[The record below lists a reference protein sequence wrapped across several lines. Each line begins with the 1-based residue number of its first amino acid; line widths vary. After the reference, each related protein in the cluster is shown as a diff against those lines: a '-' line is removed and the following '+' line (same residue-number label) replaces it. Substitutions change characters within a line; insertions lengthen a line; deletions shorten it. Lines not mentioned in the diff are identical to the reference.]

1 MSLVMWIH
9 SGIHLHASQK
19 ISAYLWDFLL
29 HSADSSDSSN
39 SGSKMSE
46 LSTWSELSLFS
57 GFPGALLCHRAS
69 VLWIGDIGRAADR
82 QIARTC
88 ALEAMLQALV
98 PLVINKS
105 VGCHK
110 KIDSVEFRQIRWRT
124 HQLMHLYTSYFKIF
138 YIVTAWTL
146 FSNSS
151 RRQTKN
157 ENSKAIHRWLAS
169 KSETFRPKLKMPNEN
184 LMRVGSE
191 RNFPT
196 KLHQLHQL
204 PRQEQHGLRNWCR
217 EYWLRFGK
225 CEHKMLQVGELTDQT
240 WSCNPQRGSRACS
253 WTAVTWQKAR
263 GIFLFFLLLP
273 RRL

>member
-9 SGIHLHASQK
+9 SDIRLHASQK
-19 ISAYLWDFLL
+19 FSAYLWDFLL
-29 HSADSSDSSN
+29 HSLLRFQDV
-39 SGSKMSE
+39 
-46 LSTWSELSLFS
+46 
-57 GFPGALLCHRAS
+57 GALHLVGALSFLRIPRSSAVPPCFRALDRRHRPCSRPANCQDLCFGGDAS
-69 VLWIGDIGRAADR
+69 GTGATSDQQVRG
-82 QIARTC
+82 
-88 ALEAMLQALV
+88 V
-98 PLVINKS
+98 PRGISPNSLTNHASWCIY
-105 VGCHK
+105 
-110 KIDSVEFRQIRWRT
+110 
-124 HQLMHLYTSYFKIF
+124 MHHTIIFQYISYF
-138 YIVTAWTL
+138 YCMDPTL

-217 EYWLRFGK
+217 EYWSRFESLLMDRRDLAK
-225 CEHKMLQVGELTDQT
+225 NT
-240 WSCNPQRGSRACS
+240 WH
-253 WTAVTWQKAR
+253 
-263 GIFLFFLLLP
+263 FLVFMVAST
-273 RRL
+273 

>member
-1 MSLVMWIH
+1 
-9 SGIHLHASQK
+9 
-19 ISAYLWDFLL
+19 
-29 HSADSSDSSN
+29 
-39 SGSKMSE
+39 MSE

-57 GFPGALLCHRAS
+57 GFPGALCHRAS
-69 VLWIGDIGRAADR
+69 VLWIGDIGRAANR

-110 KIDSVEFRQIRWRT
+110 KIDSVEFRQIRGQFRPVDAFIYIIF
-124 HQLMHLYTSYFKIF
+124 QYISYF
-138 YIVTAWTL
+138 YCMDPTL

-169 KSETFRPKLKMPNEN
+169 KSETFRPKLKMQNEN

-191 RNFPT
+191 RNWQVASVASVAQART
-196 KLHQLHQL
+196 ARLEELMQRVLVEVREL
-204 PRQEQHGLRNWCR
+204 AHG
-217 EYWLRFGK
+217 
-225 CEHKMLQVGELTDQT
+225 
-240 WSCNPQRGSRACS
+240 P
-253 WTAVTWQKAR
+253 
-263 GIFLFFLLLP
+263 P
-273 RRL
+273 